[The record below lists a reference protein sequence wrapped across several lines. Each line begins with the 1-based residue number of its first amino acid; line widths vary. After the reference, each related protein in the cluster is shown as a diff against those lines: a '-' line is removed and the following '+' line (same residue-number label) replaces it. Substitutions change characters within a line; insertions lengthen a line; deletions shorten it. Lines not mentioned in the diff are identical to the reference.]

1 LFENPPGGHLTRPLA
16 FTRMATSEVGAS
28 TVPELLIRA
37 PGRWSPLKLGELWT
51 HRELIYFL
59 TKRELQVRYKQ
70 SFFGIS
76 WAVLQPLIYGFVFAL
91 FFGVV
96 VEVPTP
102 GDIPYAVFAVAG
114 LVPWLFT
121 AQAIQ
126 NGSTSLVQ
134 DADLISKVY
143 FPRLALPISKALSLL
158 IDLVIA
164 LAVVIVVTLIYGVP
178 IAPTVYLVPAFLLLG
193 VITAFAIATLLAAI
207 NVKYR
212 DVQVVVPMLVQI
224 LFFVSPVLYSG
235 TLVGDEAGEAWSYIY
250 SINPMASVIDG
261 MRWALLDQPYP
272 GTANILIS
280 VTSAAV
286 ILIGALVYFRRAEQ
300 SFADVI

>member
-1 LFENPPGGHLTRPLA
+1 VS
-16 FTRMATSEVGAS
+16 TSEAHAA
-28 TVPELLIRA
+28 TPEIVISPPR
-37 PGRWSPLKLGELWT
+37 RWSSLHLGELWAQ
-51 HRELIYFL
+51 RELIYFL

-96 VEVPTP
+96 VEVPVP
-102 GDIPYAVFAVAG
+102 GDLPYAVFAVAG

-158 IDLVIA
+158 IDLAIA
-164 LAVVIVVTLIYGVP
+164 LAVVIVVTLIYGVA
-178 IAPTVYLVPAFLLLG
+178 IAPTAYLVPAFLILG
-193 VITAFAIATLLAAI
+193 VITAFAIATLLAAV
-207 NVKYR
+207 NVRYR

-250 SINPMASVIDG
+250 SINPMATVIDG
-261 MRWALLDQPYP
+261 MRWALLDQPFP
-272 GTANILIS
+272 GVANILIS
-280 VTSAAV
+280 VTSAAL
-286 ILIGALVYFRRAEQ
+286 ILGGALVYFRRAEQ